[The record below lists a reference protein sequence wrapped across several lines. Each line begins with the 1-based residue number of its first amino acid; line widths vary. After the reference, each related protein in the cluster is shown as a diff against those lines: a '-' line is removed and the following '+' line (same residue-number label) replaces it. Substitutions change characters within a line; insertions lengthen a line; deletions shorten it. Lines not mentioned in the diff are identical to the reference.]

1 MSRKPTVIETEQVD
15 AYVARCRDR
24 ATAPRVS
31 EFACELGI
39 SRVTL
44 NARFQE
50 MTGTSLSEYFA
61 AQRAVAATTLLVQSN
76 LTTED
81 VAVRAGFGTPRT
93 FHRAFARK
101 FGVSPGQYRTL
112 IKMSESD
119 LDSYHIVRST

>member
-1 MSRKPTVIETEQVD
+1 MSRKPTEIDPRDVD
-15 AYVARCRDR
+15 AYVARCRDQ

-50 MTGTSLSEYFA
+50 TMGTSPSQYFA
-61 AQRAVAATTLLVQSN
+61 AKRELAATALLVESN
-76 LTTED
+76 LKTED
-81 VAVRAGFGTPRT
+81 VALRAGFGTPRT

-101 FGVSPGQYRTL
+101 FGLSPARYRTL
-112 IKMSESD
+112 NKMSGN
-119 LDSYHIVRST
+119 

>member
-1 MSRKPTVIETEQVD
+1 MSRRPTEIDPHEVD
-15 AYVARCRDR
+15 AYVARCWDR

-44 NARFQE
+44 NHRFQE
-50 MTGTSLSEYFA
+50 LMGTSLSEYFA
-61 AQRAVAATTLLVQSN
+61 AKREIAATTLLVESN
-76 LTTED
+76 LKTED

-101 FGVSPGQYRTL
+101 FGVSPARYRALTKL
-112 IKMSESD
+112 SD
-119 LDSYHIVRST
+119 N